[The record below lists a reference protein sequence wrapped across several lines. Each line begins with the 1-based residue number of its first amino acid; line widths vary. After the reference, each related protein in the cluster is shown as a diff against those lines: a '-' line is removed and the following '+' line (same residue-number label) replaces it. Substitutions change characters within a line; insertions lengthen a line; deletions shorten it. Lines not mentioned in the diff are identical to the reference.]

1 MTMIISYLFCFPFQK
16 DMGVGVVAKNF
27 IPFGGGSRLCV
38 GAEFTKVL
46 MTTFFHV
53 LVTNYR

>member
-1 MTMIISYLFCFPFQK
+1 MIFDLFCFPFQK

-27 IPFGGGSRLCV
+27 IPFGGGSRLCA

>member
-1 MTMIISYLFCFPFQK
+1 MIISYLFCFPFQK
-16 DMGVGVVAKNF
+16 DVGVGVVAKNF

-53 LVTNYR
+53 LATNYR

>member
-1 MTMIISYLFCFPFQK
+1 MIMMIFDLFCFPFQK

-27 IPFGGGSRLCV
+27 IPFGGGSRLCA